1 MAGSMQQFGV
11 VLNQLIGMAVMM
23 AVGVICVKTKL
34 LNEKS
39 LNGICQLILK
49 VGIPMLVF
57 ANAVS
62 GTTCADLLHSSAMIG
77 LTLLLYALLI
87 ASMWLLAKL
96 LRVPGE
102 RGRLFQG
109 AFIFGNA
116 GFIGLPLVLALFPE
130 RGALYFALMSLV
142 DQCLLWTYGVWI
154 TKPLANRSGRFDERP
169 ARSWLQRVSSLI
181 SPALVAVAL
190 SIAVILLGVDV
201 PEQILSPIRSLGGI
215 STPLSMLYLGG
226 LLVLRKWT
234 SVLRCP
240 ELYVG
245 IAFKMVAIPVAFCA
259 LLTYAPLWFGL
270 PQLNVDMVHMI
281 ALIAGLPTMSA
292 LVMFAEREHNMPQYA
307 VGMVL
312 VTTIASLFTLS
323 AVSYMIF

>member
-1 MAGSMQQFGV
+1 MEQFGV

-23 AVGVICVKTKL
+23 AVGAVCVKAKL
-34 LNEKS
+34 LDEKS
-39 LNGICQLILK
+39 LSGICQLILK

-62 GTTCADLLHSSAMIG
+62 GTTRADLLHSSAMIW
-77 LTLLLYALLI
+77 LTLLLYVLLI
-87 ASMWLLAKL
+87 SSMWLLTKL

-154 TKPLANRSGRFDERP
+154 TKPLSNRSGRFDERP
-169 ARSWLQRVSSLI
+169 ARSWMQRLSSLI
-181 SPALVAVAL
+181 SPALVAVAS
-190 SIAVILLGVDV
+190 SIAVILIGIDV
-201 PEQILSPIRSLGGI
+201 PDRILSPIRSLGGI

-226 LLVLRKWT
+226 LLVLRKW
-234 SVLRCP
+234 SGALRCP

-245 IAFKMVAIPVAFCA
+245 IAFKMLVVPVAFCA
-259 LLTYAPLWFGL
+259 LLTYAPLWLGL
-270 PQLNVDMVHMI
+270 PQLNADMVHMI
-281 ALIAGLPTMSA
+281 SLIAGLPTMSA
-292 LVMFAEREHNMPQYA
+292 LVMFAERERNMPEYA

-312 VTTIASLFTLS
+312 MTTIASLFTLS
-323 AVSYMIF
+323 AVSYVIF